1 MSFSL
6 SPLIV
11 NVISSSFSLFSN
23 LSVYI
28 SLFKYVCSNFSIHL
42 LRLVVSFLE
51 NDCIDSRNV
60 ENKMIF
66 KVAVIFQFISDP
78 SLARLP
84 VRDNIKR
91 RIRMLRQNNQVVRE
105 PNDPIIRIRSRA
117 VNNQSSSA
125 KVSTVWHWS
134 WWVNSLIERK
144 MINHFLSLSLGA
156 DRILIF
162 ASPEQLQVLQSA
174 EHFLVDG
181 TFKVTPEIFYQVFII
196 HAVDREHVVPVI
208 YSLLR
213 RKDAGTY
220 TRLIDEVV
228 KIAPNWLPAS
238 VMMDFEQASI
248 NAFKKKFPSVS
259 LSGCYFHLRQSLHR
273 KLQVI
278 QNLLSSTTHPNSSFR
293 VLVYKTNIKLTKRS
307 RTTSTKSQR

>member
-1 MSFSL
+1 
-6 SPLIV
+6 
-11 NVISSSFSLFSN
+11 
-23 LSVYI
+23 
-28 SLFKYVCSNFSIHL
+28 
-42 LRLVVSFLE
+42 
-51 NDCIDSRNV
+51 
-60 ENKMIF
+60 
-66 KVAVIFQFISDP
+66 
-78 SLARLP
+78 
-84 VRDNIKR
+84 
-91 RIRMLRQNNQVVRE
+91 
-105 PNDPIIRIRSRA
+105 
-117 VNNQSSSA
+117 
-125 KVSTVWHWS
+125 
-134 WWVNSLIERK
+134 

-196 HAVDREHVVPVI
+196 HAVYREHVVPVI